1 MMSQEQ
7 LKVDYW
13 SVIVKLSYSV
23 ANYVITAQ
31 QSAWSQITG
40 FVSSSLTQL
49 LIFKTRSATSRAVD
63 VVQGV
68 QIRAQGP
75 SGPTSRPNWDHTSST
90 NFQNYDITNEMKA
103 VLDCR
108 WWEHLSNWILK
119 FAPCHVD
126 LSKQPSSLLPTK
138 AVFPF
143 SHYKIFVASYFT
155 TLPPFF
161 SLQWFRGGTKWNSQV
176 RAVHAFEN
184 HSPVFYA
191 KNKCNHKTFIA
202 KRSLNFL
209 L

>member
-1 MMSQEQ
+1 MSLQPSSQPEARS
-7 LKVDYW
+7 LIVFLL
-13 SVIVKLSYSV
+13 SVLSPL
-23 ANYVITAQ
+23 
-31 QSAWSQITG
+31 
-40 FVSSSLTQL
+40 LTQFTDFQDKVRDL
-49 LIFKTRSATSRAVD
+49 SRR
-63 VVQGV
+63 G
-68 QIRAQGP
+68 RGP
-75 SGPTSRPNWDHTSST
+75 RGPDSGSGPTSRPNWDHTSST

-184 HSPVFYA
+184 HSPVFYGMKA
-191 KNKCNHKTFIA
+191 
-202 KRSLNFL
+202 RSKE
-209 L
+209 

>member
-1 MMSQEQ
+1 MSLQPSSHPKARS
-7 LKVDYW
+7 LIVFLLF
-13 SVIVKLSYSV
+13 VISLRSL
-23 ANYVITAQ
+23 
-31 QSAWSQITG
+31 
-40 FVSSSLTQL
+40 LTQFTDL
-49 LIFKTRSATSRAVD
+49 KARSATSHAVAWSKGSGFGLRAH
-63 VVQGV
+63 VQAKLG
-68 QIRAQGP
+68 
-75 SGPTSRPNWDHTSST
+75 SH
-90 NFQNYDITNEMKA
+90 FQHQLSKLRHDKTTNEMKA

-126 LSKQPSSLLPTK
+126 LSKQPSSLLPIK

-184 HSPVFYA
+184 HSPVFYGQSRLW
-191 KNKCNHKTFIA
+191 C
-202 KRSLNFL
+202 
-209 L
+209 

>member
-31 QSAWSQITG
+31 QSSWSQITDCCFF
-40 FVSSSLTQL
+40 FVISLESLGSL
-49 LIFKTRSATSRAVD
+49 LAHFTDLQVKVRDLPRCVRVVEEVAVQD
-63 VVQGV
+63 Q
-68 QIRAQGP
+68 A
-75 SGPTSRPNWDHTSST
+75 ST
-90 NFQNYDITNEMKA
+90 L

-119 FAPCHVD
+119 LAPCHVD

-143 SHYKIFVASYFT
+143 SHSEDICSKLLAHSPSLLLTAVIQGRHKMK
-155 TLPPFF
+155 LPSPCGARIWKPFSCF
-161 SLQWFRGGTKWNSQV
+161 LCLQWAWQNNLINLLSRLLKKREHV
-176 RAVHAFEN
+176 LFEL
-184 HSPVFYA
+184 S
-191 KNKCNHKTFIA
+191 
-202 KRSLNFL
+202 
-209 L
+209 